1 MGGAVTAAIEDTART
16 IISRYTALEGAALP
30 ILHALQ
36 AEFGY
41 LPEETL
47 PLVADAL
54 NVSRAEIYGVATF
67 YHDFHLEPR
76 GKHTLALCRAE
87 ACQSMGAVA
96 LADRA
101 KARLGVDFG
110 ETTASGRVT
119 LEQTFCLGLCACAPS
134 AMVDGKPVGRVTPQK
149 LDEIIAGVQA

>member
-1 MGGAVTAAIEDTART
+1 MTPTVEDIARG
-16 IISRYTALEGAALP
+16 IITRHLGQEGAALP

-36 AEFGY
+36 EEFGY

-47 PLVADAL
+47 PAVADAL
-54 NVSRAEIYGVATF
+54 NITRAEIYGVATF

-76 GKHTLALCRAE
+76 GKHTLTLCRAE

-96 LADRA
+96 LAERA

-110 ETTASGRVT
+110 ETTLDGQVT

-134 AMVDGKPVGRVTPQK
+134 ATVDGKLVGRLSPQK
-149 LDEIIAGVQA
+149 LDAIIAETAK

>member
-1 MGGAVTAAIEDTART
+1 MTAAIEASARA
-16 IISRYTALEGAALP
+16 IILRHLAQEGAALP

-54 NVSRAEIYGVATF
+54 NISRAEIYGVATF

-76 GKHTLALCRAE
+76 GKHTLTLCRAE

-96 LADRA
+96 LAERA
-101 KARLGVDFG
+101 KALLGVDFG
-110 ETTASGRVT
+110 ETTANGRVT

-134 AMVDGKPVGRVTPQK
+134 AMVDGKPVARLTPGK
-149 LDEIIAGVQA
+149 LDEIVAGVEA

>member
-1 MGGAVTAAIEDTART
+1 VTAAIEASARA
-16 IISRYTALEGAALP
+16 IILRHLAQEGAALP

-54 NVSRAEIYGVATF
+54 NISRAEIYGVATF

-76 GKHTLALCRAE
+76 GKHTLTLCRAE

-96 LADRA
+96 LAERA
-101 KARLGVDFG
+101 KALLGVDFG

-134 AMVDGKPVGRVTPQK
+134 AMVDGKPVARLTPGK
-149 LDEIIAGVQA
+149 LDEIVAGVEA

>member
-1 MGGAVTAAIEDTART
+1 MTASIEDIARG
-16 IISRYTALEGAALP
+16 IVAQHLAQEGAALP

-47 PLVADAL
+47 PVVADAL
-54 NVSRAEIYGVATF
+54 NITRAEIYGVATF
-67 YHDFHLEPR
+67 YHDFHLQRR
-76 GKHTLALCRAE
+76 GEHTLTLCRAE
-87 ACQSMGAVA
+87 ACQSMGAVS
-96 LADRA
+96 LANRA

-110 ETTASGRVT
+110 ETTRDGKVT

-134 AMVDGKPVGRVTPQK
+134 ATIDGKLVARLTPQK
-149 LDEIIAGVQA
+149 LDGIITEAKR

>member
-1 MGGAVTAAIEDTART
+1 MTPTVEDIARG
-16 IISRYTALEGAALP
+16 IITRHLGQEGAALP

-36 AEFGY
+36 EEFGY

-47 PLVADAL
+47 PAVADAL
-54 NVSRAEIYGVATF
+54 NITRAEIYGVATF

-76 GKHTLALCRAE
+76 GKHSLTLCRAE

-96 LADRA
+96 LAERT

-110 ETTASGRVT
+110 ETTLDGQVT

-134 AMVDGKPVGRVTPQK
+134 ATVDGKLVGRLSPQK
-149 LDEIIAGVQA
+149 LDAIIAETAK

>member
-1 MGGAVTAAIEDTART
+1 MTAATEATARA
-16 IISRYTALEGAALP
+16 IISRHLALEGAALP

-54 NVSRAEIYGVATF
+54 NITRAEIYGVATF

-76 GKHTLALCRAE
+76 GKHTVTLCRAE
-87 ACQSMGAVA
+87 ACQSVGAVA
-96 LADRA
+96 LAGRA
-101 KARLGVDFG
+101 KVLLGVDFG

-134 AMVDGKPVGRVTPQK
+134 AMVDGKPVGRLTPQK
-149 LDEIIAGVQA
+149 LDAIIAGVDA